1 MKEYNREKRIWETPK
16 PEGSLK
22 KRKLCRGNRPHDFKL
37 SLPSYIQHQGE
48 LSPET
53 IEEYYATEERVNIY
67 VATETKHLENLGIK
81 RGFGYRGKVTRH
93 YKCEV
98 CGKQEYDI

>member
-22 KRKLCRGNRPHDFKL
+22 KRKLCRGNRPHQPKL
-37 SLPSYIQHQGE
+37 IIPSYISQQSD
-48 LSPET
+48 LPMET
-53 IEEYYATEERVNIY
+53 IEEYYASEERINAYMAI
-67 VATETKHLENLGIK
+67 ETRHLENLGIK
-81 RGFGYRGKVTRH
+81 RGFGYRGKVSKH

-98 CGKQEYDI
+98 CGKLECDL